1 MHRQI
6 FFTNTQAC
14 GADSLLMLIF
24 TNCCLLQEPTSEKT
38 NNGIHYKL
46 QLLYSNG
53 EFKCHI
59 LQTRASMSNI
69 SLNVCIKKNLI
80 IIMAS
85 QNIIKINLLFWL
97 IITELFM
104 FTRYLTFFVG
114 LFVFVFIAYNSSKL
128 TSVLGFLSP
137 GVRTEQDLY
146 IRLIDSMTK
155 QVSCC
160 YTSVSTHGATQC
172 SHPWSPC
179 AKP

>member
-1 MHRQI
+1 
-6 FFTNTQAC
+6 
-14 GADSLLMLIF
+14 MLIVCWCWF
-24 TNCCLLQEPTSEKT
+24 SQTVVSCRNQPVKKLTMGYITN
-38 NNGIHYKL
+38 
-46 QLLYSNG
+46 YSY
-53 EFKCHI
+53 CTAMVSSSVI
-59 LQTRASMSNI
+59 LCKHVQIYQTLA
-69 SLNVCIKKNLI
+69 LNVCIKKNLI
-80 IIMAS
+80 TIMAS

-104 FTRYLTFFVG
+104 VTRYLTFFVG